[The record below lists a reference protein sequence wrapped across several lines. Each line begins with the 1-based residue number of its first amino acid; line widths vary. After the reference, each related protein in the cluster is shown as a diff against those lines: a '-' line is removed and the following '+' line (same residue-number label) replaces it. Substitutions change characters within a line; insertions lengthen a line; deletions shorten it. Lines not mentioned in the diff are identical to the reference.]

1 MVLARLS
8 SLAASLWSGTH
19 STPPEVAEVPPNL
32 CAFSTIR
39 TDSPNS
45 DARSAAIAPAA
56 PEPTTTTSWTSV
68 LVISPSSISS
78 PRPARSGRQAPL
90 RRSHGFT
97 APRGFFCSCVSNF
110 PLPHHTPLMPHYRTL
125 PNVPPHLTPF

>member
-32 CAFSTIR
+32 CAFSTIS

-56 PEPTTTTSWTSV
+56 PEPTTTTPWTSV
-68 LVISPSSISS
+68 LVLSLSRNSS
-78 PRPARSGRQAPL
+78 PRPARYGGQAPL
-90 RRSHGFT
+90 RRGHGLT
-97 APRGFFCSCVSNF
+97 LGRGSGGV
-110 PLPHHTPLMPHYRTL
+110 RVGQ
-125 PNVPPHLTPF
+125 NV